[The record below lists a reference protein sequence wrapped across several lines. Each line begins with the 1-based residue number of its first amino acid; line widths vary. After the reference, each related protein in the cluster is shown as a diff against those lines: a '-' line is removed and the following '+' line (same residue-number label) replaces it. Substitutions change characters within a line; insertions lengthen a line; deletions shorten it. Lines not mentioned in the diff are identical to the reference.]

1 MNMYRNEW
9 LVLICETMVK
19 IEKKRKKTQT
29 KITKP

>member
-19 IEKKRKKTQT
+19 IEKKKEEDTNKNN
-29 KITKP
+29 